1 MKTQNQ
7 LIYNTL
13 KVPKI
18 YKKVYWGSTYSDF
31 KPFEPNDSTTTEEI
45 INNRIKFIDEFDIVK
60 VDTTEALFRIL
71 VKLKDSEYFL
81 EFFDHMEF
89 YRTKSGGVVILNS
102 PYGEDIKECPGME
115 PYVKMYH
122 SWANTF
128 IKCFDTLADT
138 KQWAKALL
146 PEEQ

>member
-7 LIYNTL
+7 PTYNTL

-45 INNRIKFIDEFDIVK
+45 INNRIKFIEEFDIVK
-60 VDTTEALFRIL
+60 VDKTLTLFKIKAALENSSIMEHQL
-71 VKLKDSEYFL
+71 
-81 EFFDHMEF
+81 DHVEW
-89 YRTKSGGVVILNS
+89 YRTKSGGIVMLNS
-102 PYGEDIKECPGME
+102 PYGADLKECPGME

-122 SWANTF
+122 SWATTF
-128 IKCFDTLADT
+128 IKCFDTLNDV
-138 KQWAKALL
+138 KEWAKKLIA
-146 PEEQ
+146 E

>member
-7 LIYNTL
+7 STYNTL

-31 KPFEPNDSTTTEEI
+31 EPFEPNDSTTTEEI
-45 INNRIKFIDEFDIVK
+45 INNRIKFIEEFDIVK
-60 VDTTEALFRIL
+60 VDETLSLFNIKAALGNSSIMEHHL
-71 VKLKDSEYFL
+71 
-81 EFFDHMEF
+81 DHVEW
-89 YRTKSGGVVILNS
+89 YRTKSGGIVMLNS

-122 SWANTF
+122 SWASTF
-128 IKCFDTLADT
+128 IKCFDTLNDVKKWSKKLIA
-138 KQWAKALL
+138 
-146 PEEQ
+146 E